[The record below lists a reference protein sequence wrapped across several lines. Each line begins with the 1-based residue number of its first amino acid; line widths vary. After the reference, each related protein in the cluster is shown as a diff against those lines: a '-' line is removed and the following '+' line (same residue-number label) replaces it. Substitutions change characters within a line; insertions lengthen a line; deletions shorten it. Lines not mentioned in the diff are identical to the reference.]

1 MSAEIDSLRIL
12 RLHKTWAARHSLLW
26 QLATLLLFGVAYFV
40 LEEAGTGVA
49 ERTGAFVMLAA
60 MILVAAVWQAVA
72 GGVARIHM
80 SMHGI
85 DLETWQRGGSPS
97 PRDRS

>member
-60 MILVAAVWQAVA
+60 VWQAVA